1 MPAKSYVG
9 QNRGREQ
16 HKRVCKG
23 GPWDGQEAVLPLQ
36 EGGIGDIAGWS
47 MVIRVGSHVGQY
59 NLNTGEWREK
69 K

>member
-16 HKRVCKG
+16 HKRICKG
-23 GPWDGQEAVLPLQ
+23 GPWDGLEAVLPLQ
-36 EGGIGDIAGWS
+36 DSDQWS
-47 MVIRVGSHVGQY
+47 MVIRVGEHVGQY
-59 NLNTGEWREK
+59 NLNTGEWRAK

>member
-23 GPWDGQEAVLPLQ
+23 GPWDGLEAVLPRQ
-36 EGGIGDIAGWS
+36 YDDVWS
-47 MVIRVGSHVGQY
+47 LVIRVGEHVGQY

>member
-23 GPWDGQEAVLPLQ
+23 GPWDGLEAVLPRQ
-36 EGGIGDIAGWS
+36 DDDVWS
-47 MVIRVGSHVGQY
+47 LVIRVGEHVGQY